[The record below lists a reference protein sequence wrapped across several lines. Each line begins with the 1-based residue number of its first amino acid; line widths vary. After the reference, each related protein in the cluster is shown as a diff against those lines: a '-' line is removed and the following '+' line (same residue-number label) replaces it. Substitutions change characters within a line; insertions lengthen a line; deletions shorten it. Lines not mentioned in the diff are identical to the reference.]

1 MKRCRG
7 CVDLDH
13 RGVEYRG
20 ELMTLGTRLFVL
32 FMFAALSLSFF
43 ATTLTLASEFWDDA
57 RWVDFLAIDS
67 HLFIFFPTFAIIA
80 LIAFYVPSCAL
91 VDLYWHHVRF
101 GRVRFTFGFLVFAA
115 AAWGIASGILS
126 SPNKPIWEIDPA
138 SLRQDKGEPP
148 GCAAAGT
155 RCKRLP
161 FLHAVTN
168 LRAVSQQ
175 RTSLKPFVR
184 TCLPDPLIDRN
195 VQLGPKRFC
204 IASTPLSAEPLL
216 TADAQCCQSQEALV
230 KAIRRITGKGRPA
243 SVGGAN
249 QMLLAPLRIFQPRS
263 AASTQSLT
271 GQVHALLLPLK
282 VFFLLI
288 LLAISLLLTL
298 QYKGIQANYK
308 SSLAKLEIGVLIGT
322 FATLFFPLMSQAF
335 LFSNE
340 ALVGEFGFGT
350 FSRIVPTLSFLFG
363 VWTLLIILFFYR
375 ERDKEVEL
383 LGKISGAAAGV
394 VALVQYESIVGFLV
408 LAVGSGA
415 KWYALAFLAGIALM
429 IALLIMW
436 LIARP
441 GKPGEDGLSQ
451 SA

>member
-1 MKRCRG
+1 M
-7 CVDLDH
+7 
-13 RGVEYRG
+13 EYRG
-20 ELMTLGTRLFVL
+20 DLMTLGSRLFVL
-32 FMFAALSLSFF
+32 FVFAVLSLSFF
-43 ATTLTLASEFWDDA
+43 ATTLTLASEFWEDG

-101 GRVRFTFGFLVFAA
+101 GRVRFTFGFLVVAA
-115 AAWGIASGILS
+115 AAWAITSIILS
-126 SPNKPIWEIDPA
+126 GANKPIWEIEPA
-138 SLRQDKGEPP
+138 SLRADKGEPP
-148 GCAAAGT
+148 GCVAAGT
-155 RCKRLP
+155 LCKRLP
-161 FLHAVTN
+161 ILNAVSN

-175 RTSLKPFVR
+175 RSSLKPFVR
-184 TCLPDPLIDRN
+184 TCLPDPLIDRK

-204 IASTPLSAEPLL
+204 IASTLLSDAPLL
-216 TADAQCCQSQEALV
+216 IADPQCCQSQEALV
-230 KAIRRITGKGRPA
+230 KAVRTLRVTGTEAPPPGLYYKF
-243 SVGGAN
+243 
-249 QMLLAPLRIFQPRS
+249 LAPLRMFQPHS
-263 AASTQSLT
+263 ADSTLSLT
-271 GQVHALLLPLK
+271 GQIHALLLPLK

-288 LLAISLLLTL
+288 LLAISLLLSL

-308 SSLAKLEIGVLIGT
+308 SSLARLEMGVLVGT
-322 FATLFFPLMSQAF
+322 FSTLFFPLMSQAF

-340 ALVGEFGFGT
+340 ALVGEFGFGA
-350 FSRIVPTLSFLFG
+350 FSRIVPILSFVFG
-363 VWTLLIILFFYR
+363 IWTLLIILFFYR

-383 LGKISGAAAGV
+383 LGKISGAAAGI

-415 KWYALAFLAGIALM
+415 KWYALAFLAGIALL

-441 GKPGEDGLSQ
+441 GRPGEEGLSQ
-451 SA
+451 DA